1 MKNKF
6 IGVMIGMG
14 TLLSCTKMDHEYAP
28 YLASGELFYT
38 GTPYELEVHPGR
50 ERVEIQFTQS
60 KDPNIVKYTI
70 FWKNHEMHTDV
81 APDTA
86 HTVQKVIV
94 DHLTEGDYTF
104 EIVAYDKKGNTSTPK
119 LAIVSGAC
127 LGASYEANLLVR
139 RAVFS
144 NSRSGVVI
152 GLSSV
157 DSTCKY
163 TEVLYNNTNGLPETK
178 KLVNMMAFSDTLT
191 DIQSTATFVQLK
203 TAYVPEMGIDTF
215 YATQKI
221 SLNLVAAN
229 YLCTGT
235 MVDYTNAGLTGP
247 YPWNVTLRAVTA
259 TQLELVDNDYAH
271 DVYHKILSNGG
282 DSYYGVFGVVF
293 NLDNNYNVI
302 SMFNKYGQPSSNG
315 RSGELDPSGINKFDP
330 ATRTLKVKYWLNQP
344 GATHRTSF
352 DETFT
357 MK

>member
-1 MKNKF
+1 
-6 IGVMIGMG
+6 MICMG

-28 YLASGELFYT
+28 YLASGEMFYT
-38 GTPYELEVHPGR
+38 GTPYALEVHPGR

-70 FWKNHEMHTDV
+70 FWNNHEMHADV
-81 APDTA
+81 VPDTA

-94 DHLTEGDYTF
+94 DHLKEGDYTF
-104 EIVAYDKKGNTSTPK
+104 EVVAYDKKGNTSTPK
-119 LAIVSGAC
+119 LAIVSGSC
-127 LGASYEANLLVR
+127 LGATYEGNLLIR
-139 RAVFS
+139 RTAFS

-152 GLSSV
+152 DLSSV

-163 TEVLYNNTNGLPETK
+163 TEVSYNNTSSKPQAK
-178 KLVNMMAFSDTLT
+178 QLVNMMAFSDTLT
-191 DIQSTATFVQLK
+191 DIKNTEAFVQVK
-203 TAYVPEMGIDTF
+203 TAYVPEKGIDTF

-221 SLNLVAAN
+221 TVNLMAAS
-229 YLCTGT
+229 YVCTGT
-235 MVDYTNAGLTGP
+235 MTDYTNALLTGP

-259 TQLELVDNDYAH
+259 TQLELVDNDNTN
-271 DVYHKILSNGG
+271 DVYHKILNDGG
-282 DSYYGVFGVVF
+282 VSYYGEFGVVF

-315 RSGELDPSGINKFDP
+315 RSGELDPSGVNKFDP
-330 ATRTLKVKYWLNQP
+330 VTKTLKVKYWMNQP
-344 GATHRTSF
+344 GNTHRTSF